1 MHMVHTGLDGDTPD
15 GRLGD
20 FVHSAITTVHNA
32 AGTVLGGLQ
41 QVGLL
46 EEVGGGVGLG
56 QSAGI
61 RDGQLAG
68 SSNSCTRSVRFMLYK
83 RSDGRP
89 LDSAALLAEPL
100 NNKPINSNSAD
111 GEREPEP
118 GAKQKY
124 TRKEKTN
131 CVEGKAAVSGKSE
144 CAKTSK
150 REISTGKGKCVK
162 ADPERAGAES
172 SAAVEDTA

>member
-1 MHMVHTGLDGDTPD
+1 MVHTGLDGDTPD

-32 AGTVLGGLQ
+32 AGTVLGGLKQ
-41 QVGLL
+41 FGLL

-68 SSNSCTRSVRFMLYK
+68 GSNSCARTARFLLPK
-83 RSDGRP
+83 RSNGRP
-89 LDSAALLAEPL
+89 LDSAASLAEPI
-100 NNKPINSNSAD
+100 NNKPSNSNSPD
-111 GEREPEP
+111 GEREPEH
-118 GAKQKY
+118 GGKRKY

-150 REISTGKGKCVK
+150 REISTGKGEYVK

-172 SAAVEDTA
+172 SVALEDTA